1 MAAQTLSLCVIFKN
15 EMNYLPG
22 CLESVQDLCDEFI
35 LVDSGSTDGSQVW
48 AKDWA
53 SKTKGAQY
61 FSQAWPDSFSTQ
73 RNFALSKVTTD
84 WILFLDADERL
95 DAQSQSLIRQAIQ
108 SSVSS
113 AIQICIRNYT
123 YDFQEWGYQPPD
135 TQFKNYPYGYIET
148 KLHRLFR
155 RSEKIRYSGILHE
168 KIEPQLSKHSLPTE
182 TSEIIIHHLGK
193 LKERELNLQSQRYEF
208 YEKLASKRA
217 TLEPK
222 DPQAHWELGV
232 ILQKQ
237 RRLIDA
243 EQSFA
248 EALNLAPQSEE
259 IESAYLLSLFQQG
272 KYSQILSFNAQ
283 TERGKF
289 FVCLAQAQGHPQ
301 HLKSLLSFK
310 DSIHQA
316 SLLGL
321 ELALRFRDIKAA
333 EEFRATAAQKFTGL
347 GIIDFIEGRDLR
359 LKGEYQRAVP
369 LLQKSIES
377 GYSTAIVELFICLM
391 KLERSLDILDYARR
405 FTEVEL
411 SRWPEEAHK
420 IMTIAQKL
428 NPS

>member
-15 EMNYLPG
+15 EMDYLPG
-22 CLESVQDLCDEFI
+22 CLESVQGLCDEFI

-73 RNFALSKVTTD
+73 RNFALSKATTD

-95 DAQSQSLIRQAIQ
+95 EAKSKSRVQQAIQ
-108 SSVSS
+108 SSKAS
-113 AIQICIRNYT
+113 AVQVNIRNYT
-123 YDFQEWGYQPPD
+123 FDFQEWGYQPPD
-135 TQFKNYPYGYIET
+135 VQFESYPYGFIET

-155 RSEKIRYSGILHE
+155 RDERIRYSGILHE
-168 KIEPQLSKHSLPTE
+168 KIEPQLSKHSLATE

-193 LKERELNLQSQRYEF
+193 LKERELNLQGQRYEF

-217 TLEPK
+217 ALEPN

-248 EALNLAPQSEE
+248 RALNLAPQSEE
-259 IESAYLLSLFQQG
+259 LESAYLLCLFQQG
-272 KYSQILSFNAQ
+272 KYSQILSFSAQ
-283 TERGKF
+283 SERGKF

-321 ELALRFRDIKAA
+321 ELALRFKDMAAA
-333 EEFRATAAQKFTGL
+333 EEFRKTAVQKFSGL
-347 GIIDFIEGRDLR
+347 GIVDFIEGRDLR
-359 LKGEYQRAVP
+359 LKAEYQKAIP
-369 LLQKSIES
+369 FLQKSLES
-377 GYSTAIVELFICLM
+377 GYSTASVELFICLM
-391 KLERSLDILDYARR
+391 KLERSRDILDYASR
-405 FTEVEL
+405 FSEVERK
-411 SRWPEEAHK
+411 RWPEEAHK
-420 IMTIAQKL
+420 IITIAQKL
-428 NPS
+428 NAS